1 MKTPDTR
8 VLPGIR
14 RIASWL
20 ILGTGA
26 TLLITGNATANVAKQ
41 IGINPDE
48 ISQAPPLPPEPHSI
62 FSQNKIVIVD
72 CDLPKNFA
80 PPSLPARPLDET
92 LRVGLVLPVF
102 DPDAERNAT
111 WLAGN
116 RFILNFAGSS
126 SAVLPRIIGRLF
138 PRTEILRSN
147 ADTSQHDLVLRI
159 TLTAGTIA
167 NPDDTFH
174 GAFVTGTIV
183 AEANNRTP
191 IVSITASGRAESNKS
206 IYWSQYT
213 MGRAAGVPALQS
225 MLDRLVRNLIED
237 VTFKAYVREASAQ
250 RARPS
255 ELETTARFDDSLAL
269 FPNGRLDGGENAKI
283 LFKVHNRGAG
293 PAFAVHLRV
302 SSPTMEIALPG
313 DTEIGD
319 LPPRGEKEVSVA
331 MGGGLGLETGVLKL
345 PIETIEKRGYG
356 GRQIILEVA
365 TEKLMRPNL
374 EIADITLSGPE
385 GRAESGDGRPANGET
400 LEAVVLI
407 RNSGPGDAAG
417 VELTA
422 ASAAGGVEIL
432 EPRVGVT
439 SIPANGVR
447 EARMHVRLPV
457 TFDARDLPLTFR
469 AVEARGAEVAQAS
482 KDKTWQVQLRRPA
495 VELTYRMYDGNS
507 AGSHGD
513 RDGVANNDEEVELV
527 LTPANH
533 GALPARD
540 VRISLVSPQAGVT
553 LSQDSFQ
560 VGDLP
565 ANAEGAEQRVRL
577 QIARTLGRDAAID
590 KLTLAATITQRDF
603 SARKE
608 PITLPFKARHPEL
621 VASVTN
627 SSPLIEGESAI
638 LWLEVR
644 NQGLLAAQGVRVD
657 VGSDNQGIDLLDELG
672 APTPK
677 LRLDI
682 GTVVAQ
688 VSTPKIQIKAH
699 IRRGISAAEAVL
711 RVAVSQQDFPS
722 IDQQASLRIQ
732 KEEAVIISA
741 SPSPLPTR
749 LVTHGAAAPASVFFR
764 DYETGQSV
772 AEETV
777 ILRFEVQS
785 QSSLDTVRLEQNHN
799 VLHLAPPK
807 SDPNQ
812 ATHLWLYEQ
821 QVYLTYGAN
830 DFEVVMVTA
839 EGIRNSRILSLNRQ
853 QPGKLWVAVVGISKY
868 ADRGITE
875 LRYAREDAVA
885 VLSYYRNRFGLPE
898 EQIFQVLD
906 EKATLGNIKRT
917 LGTELGRKANN
928 PNDTVILYFAG
939 HGQPEQDPGSPD
951 SDGFSKYILPY
962 DTNLADLYGSALNMD
977 ELTRILQRLKAERVA
992 LIIDSCFSGAAGGRT
1007 LFNPNVGVRSTLN
1020 DNEFLSRMVSA
1031 GKGRVILTASGSTE
1045 PAQEWEDK
1053 QHGIF
1058 TYYLL
1063 QGLTGDADYDGD
1075 GNIDSDE
1082 IYNFVSQMVSKD
1094 THKLQNPVKTNAS
1107 SQTGKIV
1114 LGKTTARIKQ

>member
-1 MKTPDTR
+1 MKTLDTR
-8 VLPGIR
+8 VQPGIKG
-14 RIASWL
+14 RIALWL

-26 TLLITGNATANVAKQ
+26 TFLITGNATANDAKQ
-41 IGINPDE
+41 IRINPDQ
-48 ISQAPPLPPEPHSI
+48 IIQAPLLSPEPHSSLI
-62 FSQNKIVIVD
+62 KTVIVD
-72 CDLPKNFA
+72 CDLPRNFA
-80 PPSLPARPLDET
+80 PSLPAKPLDET

-102 DPDAERNAT
+102 DPDAEQNAT
-111 WLAGN
+111 WLANN
-116 RFILNFAGSS
+116 RFILNFAESS

-138 PRTEILRSN
+138 PHTEILRSN
-147 ADTSQHDLVLRI
+147 ADTSQYDLVLRI

-167 NPDDTFH
+167 NPDNTFH
-174 GAFVTGTIV
+174 GAFVTGTIAV
-183 AEANNRTP
+183 EANNGKP
-191 IVSITASGRAESNKS
+191 IASIKASGRAESNKT

-213 MGRAAGVPALQS
+213 MGRASGVPALQS
-225 MLDRLVRNLIED
+225 MLDRLILNLVD
-237 VTFKAYVREASAQ
+237 DATFKAYVREASAL

-255 ELETTARFDDSLAL
+255 ELETTAKFDDGAGL
-269 FPNGRLDGGENAKI
+269 FPNGRLDGGENAR
-283 LFKVHNRGAG
+283 LLLKVHNRGSG

-302 SSPTMEIALPG
+302 ASTIKEIAFPA
-313 DTEIGD
+313 DTVIGD
-319 LPPRGEKEVSVA
+319 LPPGGEKEVSIA
-331 MGGGLGLETGVLKL
+331 IGGGLGLETGVLKL
-345 PIETIEKRGYG
+345 QIETIEKRGYG
-356 GRQIILEVA
+356 GRQVILEVA
-365 TEKLMRPNL
+365 TEKLRRPNL
-374 EIADITLSGPE
+374 EIADISLSGPADRPQ
-385 GRAESGDGRPANGET
+385 GGDGRPANGET
-400 LEAVVLI
+400 LEALVLI

-417 VELTA
+417 VALTA

-432 EPRVGVT
+432 EPRVGIA

-457 TFDARDLPLTFR
+457 TFDAPDLSLTFR

-482 KDKTWQVQLRRPA
+482 KDKTWQVQLKRPA
-495 VELTYRMYDGNS
+495 VEVSYRLYDGNS

-513 RDGVANNDEEVELV
+513 RDGVANNGEEVELV

-533 GALPARD
+533 GELPARD
-540 VRISLVSPQAGVT
+540 VKIALLSRQPGVT
-553 LSQDSFQ
+553 LSQENFQ

-577 QIARTLGRDAAID
+577 QISRTLGRDTAID
-590 KLTLAATITQRDF
+590 KLALAATITQRDF
-603 SARKE
+603 SAREE
-608 PITLPFKARHPEL
+608 PIALPFKARHPEL

-644 NQGLLAAQGVRVD
+644 NQGLLTAQGVRVD
-657 VGSDNQGIDLLDELG
+657 VSSDNQGIELLDELG

-682 GTVVAQ
+682 GTVAAQ

-699 IRRGISAAEAVL
+699 IRRGISAAETVL
-711 RVAVSQQDFPS
+711 RVVLSQQDFPS

-732 KEEAVIISA
+732 KEEAVVISA
-741 SPSPLPTR
+741 SPSPPPAR
-749 LVTHGAAAPASVFFR
+749 IVTPATSAPASVSFR

-785 QSSLDTVRLEQNHN
+785 QSNLNTVRLEQNHN

-807 SDPNQ
+807 TDTNQ
-812 ATHLWLYEQ
+812 ATHLWQYEQ
-821 QVYLTYGAN
+821 QVYLSYGEN
-830 DFEVVMVTA
+830 DFEVVVLTA
-839 EGIRNSRILSLNRQ
+839 EGIRSNRILSLNRR
-853 QPGKLWVAVVGISKY
+853 QPGKVWVAAVGISKY

-875 LRYAREDAVA
+875 LRYAREDAA
-885 VLSYYRNRFGLPE
+885 AILSYYRNRFGLPE
-898 EQIFQVLD
+898 EQMFQLLD

-917 LGTELGRKANN
+917 LGTELVRKANN

-1007 LFNPNVGVRSTLN
+1007 LFDPKVGTRSTLN

-1045 PAQEWEDK
+1045 PAQEWEEK

-1063 QGLTGDADYDGD
+1063 QGLDGKADEDGD
-1075 GNIDSDE
+1075 SNIDSDE
-1082 IYNFVSQMVSKD
+1082 IYNFVSQMVIKD

-1114 LGKTTARIKQ
+1114 LGRTSPRVR